1 MDYEQSKQHFV
12 EGMDTRMRRV
22 DLANI
27 QTASNETT
35 RDINRN
41 VALNLIRVLQ
51 PISRAEL
58 ARISGL
64 QRSTISLIIEQLIH
78 EQWVVEGARGR
89 LPRGRRPTFL
99 RLNEL
104 RAIIVVDVHPHL
116 ANIALAD
123 VNGNLQS
130 QEGIA
135 ISEEPRAGVK
145 QIISAIKLLMER
157 NPKRIFEGV
166 GISLP
171 GGVDDAQ
178 RLIFA
183 PNLKWSNYNIR
194 NAIQRGTG
202 LHVEIENAAN
212 TCVLGEIWFG
222 QPNGVRHMAL
232 VAVAEGI
239 GVGII
244 SNGSLVRGMNG
255 MAGEFGHV
263 SLNQEGPKCQCGAR
277 GCWETYA
284 SNSAAERYYMEL
296 SGKRSS
302 PPFAKLLQMAEQGDA
317 LAVKALEQMAI
328 YLGQGL
334 RMLVAAY
341 SPESIMISGEFTI
354 QWHRFGRFIEDAL
367 QQHTLAGSPP
377 KLVPSRDGSL
387 SRLRGG
393 VALVLQ
399 RYSSHTHKEKRALRP
414 K

>member
-1 MDYEQSKQHFV
+1 
-12 EGMDTRMRRV
+12 MRRV

-35 RDINRN
+35 RNINRN
-41 VALNLIRVLQ
+41 LALNLIRAMQ

-64 QRSTISLIIEQLIH
+64 QRSTVSLIVEQLIR

-104 RAIIVVDVHPHL
+104 RAIIVADVHPGM
-116 ANIALAD
+116 ASVALAD

-130 QEGIA
+130 QESIA
-135 ISEEPRAGVK
+135 LSEEPRAGVK
-145 QIISAIKLLMER
+145 QIISAMKGLMSR
-157 NPKRIFEGV
+157 NPERIFEGI

-194 NAIQRGTG
+194 DAIQRGTG

-212 TCVLGEIWFG
+212 TCVLGEMWFG
-222 QPNGVRHMAL
+222 QPNGVRHAAL

-244 SNGSLVRGMNG
+244 SNGHLVRGMNG

-263 SLNQEGPKCQCGAR
+263 SLNQDGPQCQCGAR

-284 SNSAAERYYMEL
+284 SNRAAERYYLQL
-296 SGKRSS
+296 SRKKSGPSFDEILRLADK
-302 PPFAKLLQMAEQGDA
+302 GDA
-317 LAVKALEQMAI
+317 HALGALEQMAV

-341 SPESIMISGEFTI
+341 SPESIMISGEFTT
-354 QWHRFGRFIEDAL
+354 QWHRFGGLIENAL
-367 QQHTLAGSPP
+367 HRHTLAGDPP

-393 VALVLQ
+393 IAVVLQ
-399 RYSSHTHKEKRALRP
+399 RYSSLAHK
-414 K
+414 